1 MSCATQAFRILAG
14 SLFVFSS
21 VTSSVAAEPT
31 DYPSRSI
38 TLIVPFA
45 AGGPADVLARTVSD
59 AMGRLLGQTFIVE
72 NVAGAGGSLG
82 SARAAK
88 ASPDGYTLLAGHA
101 GTHAG
106 NVGLF
111 ERLPYDPVGD
121 FEPIGFL
128 GDVPQ
133 VIVVNPKFPANEPRD
148 FFEYVRHHADKLTLG
163 HAGVGSASH
172 LASLLFAKSI
182 GKPLNAVGYRGSGP
196 AMNDLIGGQFDFM
209 IDLTSN
215 ALPQIEAGT
224 VRPIAVLRQ
233 DRVPALPN
241 VPTTSEIGFP
251 QLKATIWNV
260 LLAPKATPPHI
271 VSKLN
276 SALLAALADPTVQA
290 RLSKLGVEPPESSA
304 QTIEGRR
311 EFIKMEVERWLPIVK
326 AAGASLSP

>member
-1 MSCATQAFRILAG
+1 MSYAHAFRILVLG
-14 SLFVFSS
+14 LFALPL
-21 VTSSVAAEPT
+21 VASDVMAEPAN
-31 DYPSRSI
+31 YPVRSI

-59 AMGRLLGQTFIVE
+59 AMGRTLGQTFIVE
-72 NVAGAGGSLG
+72 NIAGAGGSLG
-82 SARAAK
+82 SGRAAK
-88 ASPDGYTLLAGHA
+88 ASPDGYTLLVGHA

-111 ERLPYDPVGD
+111 ERLSYDPVND

-133 VIVVNPKFPANEPRD
+133 VIVVNPQFPVTDPRD
-148 FFEYVRHHADKLTLG
+148 FFEYVRTNADKLTLG

-182 GKPLNAVGYRGSGP
+182 GKSINSVSYRGSGP

-233 DRVPALPN
+233 DRVPALPD
-241 VPTTSEIGFP
+241 VPTTAEIGFP
-251 QLKATIWNV
+251 ELKATIWNV
-260 LLAPKATPPHI
+260 LLAPKATPPHM

-276 SALLAALADPTVQA
+276 AALRSALADPAVQA
-290 RLSKLGVEPPESSA
+290 RLTKLGVEPSESSVRTTEA
-304 QTIEGRR
+304 GRA
-311 EFIKMEVERWLPIVK
+311 FIKTEVERWFPIVK
-326 AAGASLSP
+326 ASGATLSR